1 MSATGLEV
9 FDQTL
14 QKTNIWL
21 KEIMEHLGPDRQRAY
36 HALRAVLH
44 TLRDRLTVEEAAHLS
59 AQLPLLIRGIYFEGW
74 HPAHKPTKER
84 TREEFLEQ
92 VEARLRGSSRST
104 PRRRPGACSRS
115 SCGTSTPRRSST
127 SSTCCPEPCVPFG
140 LKGAELPDLRANRR
154 RAVAGQRRPDDGRRA
169 LALDS

>member
-1 MSATGLEV
+1 MSTTGLEV

-21 KEIMEHLGPDRQRAY
+21 KDIMGEVGPDRQRAY

-74 HPAHKPTKER
+74 HPAHKPTRER
-84 TREEFLEQ
+84 AREDFLEQ
-92 VEARLRGSSRST
+92 VAERLQGIEPMNPEAATRVVLDVLERHVDPAEAAHVKHMLPKAIRELWPSQA
-104 PRRRPGACSRS
+104 RPS
-115 SCGTSTPRRSST
+115 
-127 SSTCCPEPCVPFG
+127 
-140 LKGAELPDLRANRR
+140 
-154 RAVAGQRRPDDGRRA
+154 
-169 LALDS
+169 

>member
-1 MSATGLEV
+1 MSTTGLEV

-21 KEIMEHLGPDRQRAY
+21 KDIMGQVGPDRQRAY

-74 HPAHKPTKER
+74 HPAHKPTRER
-84 TREEFLEQ
+84 AREDFLEQ
-92 VEARLRGSSRST
+92 VAERLRGIEPMNPETVTRVVLEVLERHVDPAEAAHVKHMLPKAIRELWPSET
-104 PRRRPGACSRS
+104 RPS
-115 SCGTSTPRRSST
+115 
-127 SSTCCPEPCVPFG
+127 
-140 LKGAELPDLRANRR
+140 
-154 RAVAGQRRPDDGRRA
+154 
-169 LALDS
+169 

>member
-21 KEIMEHLGPDRQRAY
+21 KEIMDDLGPDRQRAY

-59 AQLPLLIRGIYFEGW
+59 AQLPLLVRGIYFEGW
-74 HPAHKPTKER
+74 HPAHKPTRER
-84 TREEFLEQ
+84 SQEDFLEQ
-92 VEARLRGSSRST
+92 VSARLQGIEPINSEAATRSVFKVIKENVT
-104 PRRRPGACSRS
+104 DTEVAHVRDM
-115 SCGTSTPRRSST
+115 
-127 SSTCCPEPCVPFG
+127 
-140 LKGAELPDLRANRR
+140 LPKQL
-154 RAVAGQRRPDDGRRA
+154 QTLFP
-169 LALDS
+169 

>member
-1 MSATGLEV
+1 MMSATGLEV

-21 KEIMEHLGPDRQRAY
+21 KEITEHLGPDRQRAY

-84 TREEFLEQ
+84 TREEFLQQ
-92 VEARLRGSSRST
+92 VEARLQGVEPINPETATRCVFEVVERNID
-104 PRRRPGACSRS
+104 RAEAAQVKHMLPGAVR
-115 SCGTSTPRRSST
+115 TLW
-127 SSTCCPEPCVPFG
+127 PEGGV
-140 LKGAELPDLRANRR
+140 R
-154 RAVAGQRRPDDGRRA
+154 
-169 LALDS
+169 

>member
-21 KEIMEHLGPDRQRAY
+21 KEIMDHLGPDRQRAY

-74 HPAHKPTKER
+74 HPAHKPTRIRSK
-84 TREEFLEQ
+84 EEFLDEIA
-92 VEARLRGSSRST
+92 ARLQGV
-104 PRRRPGACSRS
+104 
-115 SCGTSTPRRSST
+115 
-127 SSTCCPEPCVPFG
+127 EPIN
-140 LKGAELPDLRANRR
+140 PDTAA
-154 RAVAGQRRPDDGRRA
+154 RAVLEVLERNIDSAEAAQVRHMLPKA
-169 LALDS
+169 LQDLWPGERVSVS

>member
-1 MSATGLEV
+1 MSTTGLEV

-21 KEIMEHLGPDRQRAY
+21 KEIMAQIGPDRQRAY

-84 TREEFLEQ
+84 LQEEFLEQ
-92 VEARLRGSSRST
+92 VAARLQGVEPMSSET
-104 PRRRPGACSRS
+104 A
-115 SCGTSTPRRSST
+115 T
-127 SSTCCPEPCVPFG
+127 
-140 LKGAELPDLRANRR
+140 
-154 RAVAGQRRPDDGRRA
+154 RAVIEVLERHVDPAEAAHVKHMLPKPLRDLWPAEGRA
-169 LALDS
+169 S

>member
-21 KEIMEHLGPDRQRAY
+21 KEIMDDLGPDRQRAY

-59 AQLPLLIRGIYFEGW
+59 AQLPLLVRGIYFEGW
-74 HPAHKPTKER
+74 HPAHKPTRER
-84 TREEFLEQ
+84 SQEDFLEQ
-92 VEARLRGSSRST
+92 VSARLQGIEPINSEAATRSVFKVIKENVT
-104 PRRRPGACSRS
+104 DTEVAHVRDM
-115 SCGTSTPRRSST
+115 
-127 SSTCCPEPCVPFG
+127 
-140 LKGAELPDLRANRR
+140 LPKQIQTLF
-154 RAVAGQRRPDDGRRA
+154 P
-169 LALDS
+169 

>member
-1 MSATGLEV
+1 MMSATGLEV

-92 VEARLRGSSRST
+92 VEARLQGVEPINPETATRCVFEVVERNID
-104 PRRRPGACSRS
+104 PAEVVHVKHMLPGA
-115 SCGTSTPRRSST
+115 
-127 SSTCCPEPCVPFG
+127 V
-140 LKGAELPDLRANRR
+140 
-154 RAVAGQRRPDDGRRA
+154 RA
-169 LALDS
+169 LWPEGGRAS

>member
-21 KEIMEHLGPDRQRAY
+21 KEIMERLGPDRQRAY

-92 VEARLRGSSRST
+92 VEARLLGVEPINPETATRCVFEVVVRNID
-104 PRRRPGACSRS
+104 PAEVVHVKHMLPGA
-115 SCGTSTPRRSST
+115 
-127 SSTCCPEPCVPFG
+127 V
-140 LKGAELPDLRANRR
+140 
-154 RAVAGQRRPDDGRRA
+154 RA
-169 LALDS
+169 LWPEGGRAS

>member
-84 TREEFLEQ
+84 AKQEFLEQ
-92 VEARLRGSSRST
+92 VAARLKGVE
-104 PRRRPGACSRS
+104 PIN
-115 SCGTSTPRRSST
+115 
-127 SSTCCPEPCVPFG
+127 PET
-140 LKGAELPDLRANRR
+140 AT
-154 RAVAGQRRPDDGRRA
+154 RAVLEVLEHNIDQAEAAQVRHMLPKALQELWPGERA
-169 LALDS
+169 SVS

>member
-1 MSATGLEV
+1 MSTTGLEV

-21 KEIMEHLGPDRQRAY
+21 KEIMEQVGPDRQRAY

-59 AQLPLLIRGIYFEGW
+59 AQLPLLVRGIYFEGW

-84 TREEFLEQ
+84 AQQEFLEQ
-92 VEARLRGSSRST
+92 VAARLQGVEPMNAEAATRTVIGVLERHIDPAEAAQVKHMLPKTLQSLWPAET
-104 PRRRPGACSRS
+104 RPS
-115 SCGTSTPRRSST
+115 
-127 SSTCCPEPCVPFG
+127 
-140 LKGAELPDLRANRR
+140 
-154 RAVAGQRRPDDGRRA
+154 
-169 LALDS
+169 

>member
-1 MSATGLEV
+1 MSTTGLEV

-21 KEIMEHLGPDRQRAY
+21 KDIMGQVGPDRQRAY

-84 TREEFLEQ
+84 ARNEFLEQ
-92 VEARLRGSSRST
+92 VEARLQGIEPINPETATRSPRGARAACRSGGSGARQTHAAQARSRSLAV
-104 PRRRPGACSRS
+104 RASALVSARPAQGNQLR
-115 SCGTSTPRRSST
+115 GDLIVRRS
-127 SSTCCPEPCVPFG
+127 
-140 LKGAELPDLRANRR
+140 A
-154 RAVAGQRRPDDGRRA
+154 
-169 LALDS
+169 